1 MIDAMTSA
9 RMPKASLR
17 VILVGTTGLEQS
29 IRQSEEI
36 ELIRARTGLDAIGEH
51 GLPMA
56 GGPERTLVVL
66 GPEFTRTDDAAELIR
81 ALRRVDARVK
91 VAAVRS
97 SKSDDGPHAATD
109 AVIEANAD
117 AQTLLKLMQAPEA
130 VSPNGMPGHAAK
142 EHSARAEAAA
152 NVGVMGQHDVT
163 ILRVLLSGGD
173 ILQTCIEIAATS
185 DSRGPVS
192 FHPIEIAEEAPS
204 IGEGMGVE
212 AVAHHGR
219 SFGWLT
225 GPTAGSEDS
234 ALRQSAEWLAHW
246 MALREQHRQLYSAAF
261 TDSLTGAWN
270 RRYFERFLESAIKDA
285 QRRRHS
291 LTILI
296 FDIDDFKHYN
306 DTYGHPAGDE
316 ILTETVRL
324 LRSVVRPS
332 DKVCRIGG
340 DEFAVIF
347 HEPEGPREAG
357 SRHPGSIS
365 AIATRFQRQ
374 IAAARFPKL
383 GADAKGRLTISGG
396 LATYPWDGHS
406 VETLVGRAD
415 ELVLDSKRQGKNV
428 ICFGP
433 DSTPTGDDDGVSE

>member
-1 MIDAMTSA
+1 V
-9 RMPKASLR
+9 PSL
-17 VILVGTTGLEQS
+17 
-29 IRQSEEI
+29 
-36 ELIRARTGLDAIGEH
+36 
-51 GLPMA
+51 P
-56 GGPERTLVVL
+56 
-66 GPEFTRTDDAAELIR
+66 
-81 ALRRVDARVK
+81 
-91 VAAVRS
+91 
-97 SKSDDGPHAATD
+97 
-109 AVIEANAD
+109 
-117 AQTLLKLMQAPEA
+117 
-130 VSPNGMPGHAAK
+130 
-142 EHSARAEAAA
+142 
-152 NVGVMGQHDVT
+152 GQHDVA

-173 ILQTCIEIAATS
+173 ILRTCIEMVATS
-185 DSRGPVS
+185 DPRGPVS
-192 FHPIEIAEEAPS
+192 FHPIEIEENAPS
-204 IGEGMGVE
+204 IGEGAGVE
-212 AVAHHGR
+212 SVVHHGR

-225 GPTAGSEDS
+225 GPNSGSSDG
-234 ALRQSAEWLAHW
+234 ALRQRADWLAHW
-246 MALREQHRQLYSAAF
+246 LALREQHRQLYSAAF

-285 QRRRHS
+285 QRRRQN

-357 SRHPGSIS
+357 SRHPGNIW
-365 AIATRFQRQ
+365 AIATRFQKQ
-374 IAAARFPKL
+374 VAAARFPKL
-383 GADAKGRLTISGG
+383 GENAKGRLTISGG

-406 VETLVGRAD
+406 VDSLVGRAD
-415 ELVLDSKRQGKNV
+415 ELVLDSKRQGKNA

-433 DSTPTGDDDGVSE
+433 DATPTGQDDTGEV

>member
-1 MIDAMTSA
+1 MIDAMTSS

-17 VILVGTTGLEQS
+17 VILVGQTGLEQS

-51 GLPMA
+51 GLPMP

-97 SKSDDGPHAATD
+97 GKSGDGPHAATD
-109 AVIEANAD
+109 AVIEANSD
-117 AQTLLKLMQAPEA
+117 AQALLRLMQVPEP
-130 VSPNGMPGHAAK
+130 VSPNGVPGRVEK
-142 EHSARAEAAA
+142 EAAA
-152 NVGVMGQHDVT
+152 RPAMASVAGVSSSDVT
-163 ILRVLLSGGD
+163 ILRALLSGGD
-173 ILQTCIEIAATS
+173 ILQTCIEIAAAS
-185 DSRGPVS
+185 DPRGPVA
-192 FHPIEIAEEAPS
+192 FHPIEISENAPS
-204 IGEGMGVE
+204 IGDGMGVE
-212 AVAHHGR
+212 AVSHHGR
-219 SFGWLT
+219 AFGWLT
-225 GPTAGSEDS
+225 GPVADASDA
-234 ALRQSAEWLAHW
+234 ALRERAEWLAHW
-246 MALREQHRQLYSAAF
+246 LALREQHKQLYSAAF

-285 QRRRHS
+285 QRRRQS

-365 AIATRFQRQ
+365 AIAARFQKQ

-383 GADAKGRLTISGG
+383 GSDAKGRLTISGG

-406 VETLVGRAD
+406 VETLAGRAD

-433 DSTPTGDDDGVSE
+433 DARPAGEEDPEAG

>member
-1 MIDAMTSA
+1 MIDAMTSTN
-9 RMPKASLR
+9 MPKASLR

-97 SKSDDGPHAATD
+97 AKSGDGPHAATD
-109 AVIEANAD
+109 AVIEPNSD
-117 AQTLLKLMQAPEA
+117 AQTLLRLMQAPESVKPSGTPTGPGA
-130 VSPNGMPGHAAK
+130 GEAEGSVSAGAPMSG
-142 EHSARAEAAA
+142 E
-152 NVGVMGQHDVT
+152 QDVA

-173 ILQTCIEIAATS
+173 ILRTCIELAATS
-185 DSRGPVS
+185 DPRGPVA
-192 FHPIEIAEEAPS
+192 FHPIEIEENAPS
-204 IGEGMGVE
+204 IGEGAGVE
-212 AVAHHGR
+212 SVAHHGR
-219 SFGWLT
+219 AFGWLT
-225 GPTAGSEDS
+225 GPCSGASDG
-234 ALRQSAEWLAHW
+234 ALRQRAEWLAHW
-246 MALREQHRQLYSAAF
+246 LALREQHRQLYAAAF

-285 QRRRHS
+285 QRRRHN

-306 DTYGHPAGDE
+306 DNYGHPAGDE

-357 SRHPGSIS
+357 SRHPGSIG
-365 AIATRFQRQ
+365 AIATRFQKQ

-383 GADAKGRLTISGG
+383 GEDAKGRLTISGG

-415 ELVLDSKRQGKNV
+415 ELVLDSKRQGKNA

-433 DSTPTGDDDGVSE
+433 DATRTADEDGGDA